1 MSGIAYSAIM
11 LGVLL
16 PKLNIWMT
24 KRGKYN
30 KESAQTIENANN
42 ITFKSGFVSME
53 EFAKRTNAKDTK

>member
-24 KRGKYN
+24 KNGDKKNN
-30 KESAQTIENANN
+30 K
-42 ITFKSGFVSME
+42 
-53 EFAKRTNAKDTK
+53 

>member
-24 KRGKYN
+24 RDKHN
-30 KESAQTIENANN
+30 KKQNIPNEQKLNN
-42 ITFKSGFVSME
+42 MTFKSNYVQMDKFIKK
-53 EFAKRTNAKDTK
+53 AQDKK

>member
-24 KRGKYN
+24 RGTHN
-30 KESAQTIENANN
+30 KKQNIPNDEKTNN

-53 EFAKRTNAKDTK
+53 EFSKKIQDKK

>member
-24 KRGKYN
+24 RGKWNSGKLN
-30 KESAQTIENANN
+30 KKEKVQNE
-42 ITFKSGFVSME
+42 
-53 EFAKRTNAKDTK
+53 R